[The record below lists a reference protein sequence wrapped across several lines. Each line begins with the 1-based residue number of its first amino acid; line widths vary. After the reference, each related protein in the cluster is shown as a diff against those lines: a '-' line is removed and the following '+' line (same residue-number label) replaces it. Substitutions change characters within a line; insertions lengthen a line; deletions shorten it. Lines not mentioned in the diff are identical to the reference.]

1 VRGRRSGT
9 QSTGRLVERRACRT
23 HMTSPTSPA
32 YYAEHARRRRRP
44 DAPSADI
51 SHMRHCTCFLFAPVA
66 RPHAAQPRER
76 ASRTTTGSPPPPP
89 PPPPQLVRP
98 PASGG
103 AVVWAERSFS
113 RRHPKCS
120 WDILDCA
127 TNKDKKKL
135 RHEQGLTQNAEE
147 PRQRGV
153 GCMGSSAAR
162 RRDDAGA
169 RWRPCYACPR
179 AHARARARTRARADA
194 QGRPGCAC
202 VAHCTGVRGGN
213 GLDLQRR
220 AGGYVV
226 PRAHAQVFCGVCY
239 LLSRKYCSGVPGQ
252 RRRETRSRK
261 RASRAPLRSVHAV
274 PRPYM
279 YVCMHVCM

>member
-1 VRGRRSGT
+1 MRGRRSGT

-32 YYAEHARRRRRP
+32 YHAEHARRRRRP

-179 AHARARARTRARADA
+179 AHARARTHARAR
-194 QGRPGCAC
+194 GRSRTPGVCM
-202 VAHCTGVRGGN
+202 
-213 GLDLQRR
+213 RR
-220 AGGYVV
+220 ALHRR
-226 PRAHAQVFCGVCY
+226 PRRQ
-239 LLSRKYCSGVPGQ
+239 
-252 RRRETRSRK
+252 RSRSTA
-261 RASRAPLRSVHAV
+261 ASRGLCGPEGTCPGLLWGVLPVVS
-274 PRPYM
+274 
-279 YVCMHVCM
+279 